1 MLKTFRGRAVVIL
14 AALGLSAF
22 YLSTRGLKQGLDLQG
37 GMHLVLEVDDPEAAL
52 TEEER
57 ADAIDR
63 AERIIR
69 ARIDEFGVEEP
80 LIQKIGAD
88 RLIVEL
94 AGLDDESRAKE
105 IINQQAYLEWKL
117 VLPTTEVDNAL
128 ERLDRAVVVAI
139 GEEGLR
145 EMGRA
150 VEAAEATPDIQD
162 LLFSDTE
169 SEDEAGEGAEDE
181 AGEGTGDEA
190 GDAAAG
196 EEGNAA
202 SAEEAADAVA
212 TDETPAAAEPSE
224 AASPDGADAEGAP
237 DDEAA
242 PDDEDEGELN
252 LRPFTSLLGRGE
264 AGVYLVDMGDVEAAQ
279 RFMDLPE
286 FQRALP
292 RNVSLQWGW
301 DSLPLGAVFYREL
314 YVLEEDAFLTG
325 DQLETA
331 TANRDPQY
339 NQAQVLF
346 QLNRRGGRD
355 FQRLTGSHIG
365 DRIAIVLDGE
375 VVSAPVVRD
384 RIGASGSIDLGS
396 SDMSEASDL
405 ALVLRAGA
413 LPAPLRI
420 MEERTVGP
428 SLGQDSVD
436 QGRIAGI
443 VGVVAV
449 LVVMLLYYKVA
460 GLLAILALGVYLA
473 LVMGGLAALNATLTL
488 PGIAGLILS
497 VGMAVD
503 ANVLIFERVRE
514 ELARRR
520 APKTA
525 VDEGF
530 GAAMSAIVDAN
541 ITTLITGLILFQF
554 GTGPVR
560 GFAVTLCIGIVASFF
575 SALYVTRTFFLVYL
589 SRKRGSDPISI

>member
-1 MLKTFRGRAVVIL
+1 MLKSFRGRAVVIL
-14 AALGLSAF
+14 AALGLCAF

-37 GMHLVLEVDDPEAAL
+37 GMHLVLEIDDPDGAL
-52 TEEER
+52 TDEAR

-63 AERIIR
+63 AERVIR
-69 ARIDEFGVEEP
+69 TRIDEFGVEEP
-80 LIQKIGAD
+80 LIQRVGSD

-117 VLPTTEVDNAL
+117 VLPTAEVDQAL
-128 ERLDRAVVVAI
+128 ERLDRAVVAAV

-150 VEAAEATPDIQD
+150 VETTQSPSIQD
-162 LLFSDTE
+162 LLFSGADSTDE
-169 SEDEAGEGAEDE
+169 AGAEDATADEEAPPDAATAEEDAVAEEDEA
-181 AGEGTGDEA
+181 
-190 GDAAAG
+190 
-196 EEGNAA
+196 
-202 SAEEAADAVA
+202 
-212 TDETPAAAEPSE
+212 
-224 AASPDGADAEGAP
+224 
-237 DDEAA
+237 
-242 PDDEDEGELN
+242 ELN
-252 LRPFTSLLGRGE
+252 FRPFTSLLRTGDLGT
-264 AGVYLVDMGDVEAAQ
+264 YLVDAADVETAD
-279 RFMDLPE
+279 RFMALPE

-292 RNVSLQWGW
+292 RNISLQWGW
-301 DSLPLGAVFYREL
+301 DSLPRGAGFYREL

-325 DQLETA
+325 DQLENA
-331 TANRDPQY
+331 TANRDPQF

-346 QLNRRGGRD
+346 QLNRRGGRE
-355 FQRLTGSHIG
+355 FQALTGAHID

-384 RIGASGSIDLGS
+384 RIGANGSIDLGS

-428 SLGQDSVD
+428 SLGQDSID

-443 VGVVAV
+443 VGVVTV

-460 GLLAILALGVYLA
+460 GLLAILALGVYLV

-520 APKTA
+520 APRTA

-530 GAAMSAIVDAN
+530 GNAMSAIVDAN

-589 SRKRGSDPISI
+589 ARKRGSDPISI

>member
-1 MLKTFRGRAVVIL
+1 MLKTFRGRAIVIL

-22 YLSTRGLKQGLDLQG
+22 YLLTRGLKQGLDLQG
-37 GMHLVLEVDDPEAAL
+37 GMHLVLEIDDPEGSL

-57 ADAIDR
+57 TDAIDR

-128 ERLDRAVVVAI
+128 ERLDRAVVVAV

-150 VEAAEATPDIQD
+150 VEAAQAPDIQD
-162 LLFSDTE
+162 LLFSAPD
-169 SEDEAGEGAEDE
+169 
-181 AGEGTGDEA
+181 TGDEA
-190 GDAAAG
+190 GDAADG
-196 EEGNAA
+196 EEL
-202 SAEEAADAVA
+202 
-212 TDETPAAAEPSE
+212 P
-224 AASPDGADAEGAP
+224 ADAEPADEGPPDAT
-237 DDEAA
+237 DDEAD
-242 PDDEDEGELN
+242 PEDEGEEELN
-252 LRPFTSLLGRGE
+252 LRPFTSLLGRSDA
-264 AGVYLVDMGDVEAAQ
+264 AGVYLVDMDDVEVAQ
-279 RFMDLPE
+279 RFMALPE

-292 RNVSLQWGW
+292 RDVSLQWGW
-301 DSLPLGAVFYREL
+301 DSLPRGAVFYREL
-314 YVLEEDAFLTG
+314 YVLEEDPFLTG
-325 DQLETA
+325 DQLEDA
-331 TANRDPQY
+331 TANRDPQF

-355 FQRLTGSHIG
+355 FQRLTGAHIG

-436 QGRIAGI
+436 QGRTAGL
-443 VGVVAV
+443 VGVAAV

-503 ANVLIFERVRE
+503 ANVLIFERIRE

-575 SALYVTRTFFLVYL
+575 SALYVTRAFFLVYL
-589 SRKRGSDPISI
+589 SGKRGSDPISI